1 MARVCRTFDGYIKPA
16 SFNLP
21 VTIKQRT
28 PKKRRKQ
35 AMKTQGTKN
44 DTGTKSKPGTKAKPV
59 TKPKRPARRSKRIT
73 AKKQPMNAQSKS
85 RKKLGRDV
93 NEAF

>member
-21 VTIKQRT
+21 VIIKQRS
-28 PKKRRKQ
+28 PKKCRKQ
-35 AMKTQGTKN
+35 QGTKN
-44 DTGTKSKPGTKAKPV
+44 DTGTKSKPGTKTKNGAKQ
-59 TKPKRPARRSKRIT
+59 KRPARTSKRIA

-85 RKKLGRDV
+85 RKKLGRDA